1 MMLQMALFHS
11 FYGWTVFHCIY
22 TYDIFIHSSVN
33 GYLGCFHIVVIVNT
47 AAMNNGCMYLFE
59 VVFSGYMPRNGIA
72 RSFKGASPLNF
83 PGITLVGGGGACNN
97 NRCSPLSI
105 SLWLEAAISD
115 PTTDCWYLGKKV
127 LFAYSVSSSSMKAAQ
142 RWQKRMAA
150 ILHLSLFLAAQ
161 AFNSSIIPKQ
171 LHQILLSRWGDRLL
185 MLPTPAS
192 QNPL

>member
-47 AAMNNGCMYLFE
+47 AAMNIGCMYLFE

-83 PGITLVGGGGACNN
+83 LDITLVGGGGACNN
-97 NRCSPLSI
+97 NRCSPFVYI
-105 SLWLEAAISD
+105 SVTRSSNLW
-115 PTTDCWYLGKKV
+115 PNY
-127 LFAYSVSSSSMKAAQ
+127 
-142 RWQKRMAA
+142 
-150 ILHLSLFLAAQ
+150 
-161 AFNSSIIPKQ
+161 
-171 LHQILLSRWGDRLL
+171 RLL
-185 MLPTPAS
+185 IFGEEGTVCLLCLLKLNESCTKVAKEDGCNFTSEPFPGSTS
-192 QNPL
+192 LQ